1 MSLIESKAN
10 ETATEGREGPL
21 PAREPGSQETYLQS
35 ADSREAGRA
44 NLLYKVCKRTIER
57 GGCPEDMALRVSVF
71 YGAGLISTEEYD
83 GLTALLNRENG

>member
-21 PAREPGSQETYLQS
+21 PQGSGSQETYLQS